1 MSAKCVK
8 CPFVTA
14 PEEMDEHMNLCHR
27 STRSVTQALLRSP
40 SLGKH
45 KEANSSVRKAQ
56 KNKVKMLLKKKK
68 RGVRSVTKCLHHAR
82 SDDTWKMS
90 TICQNFAGA
99 TFVES
104 YSWQTQDYTTIAA
117 RNTQSTSSPITNVKF
132 ANIRRW
138 TNTTWVNT
146 QRDNMLETAWT
157 VLCATCVM
165 QGSQILTCW
174 RNTCNSMSRVFA
186 KSVTSSSTRQKI

>member
-1 MSAKCVK
+1 MAVNIKMSVKCVK

-27 STRSVTQALLRSP
+27 STRSITQALLRSL

-45 KEANSSVRKAQ
+45 KEANSSREESPKEQ
-56 KNKVKMLLKKKK
+56 SKMLLKKKK

-90 TICQNFAGA
+90 TICQNFVGA

-104 YSWQTQDYTTIAA
+104 DSWQTQDYTTIAA

-132 ANIRRW
+132 ANIKRW
-138 TNTTWVNT
+138 TNTTWVTT
-146 QRDNMLETAWT
+146 QRDNMLETTRT

-165 QGSQILTCW
+165 
-174 RNTCNSMSRVFA
+174 
-186 KSVTSSSTRQKI
+186 